1 VPIYEYRCPDCGYEF
16 EKIQSFSDDP
26 IKACPTCESQDVRK
40 KISLSAFSLK
50 GSGWYKDHYGLKP
63 SSSGSGG
70 SDSGS
75 GSGGSDSGGSGS
87 GGSDSGGSGSGASS
101 SSSD

>member
-1 VPIYEYRCPDCGYEF
+1 MPIYEYRCPDCGLEF

-26 IKACPTCESQDVRK
+26 VKDCPSCNGQDVRK

-50 GSGWYKDHYGLKP
+50 GSGWYKDHYGLK
-63 SSSGSGG
+63 SSSSSSDSGG

-75 GSGGSDSGGSGS
+75 SG
-87 GGSDSGGSGSGASS
+87 SS
-101 SSSD
+101 SSSDSSD